1 MAVDP
6 VFMGEREIFRENAEI
21 GLIWFYLVS
30 FVVLFPHCFP
40 IVSPLVSTNIY
51 N

>member
-21 GLIWFYLVS
+21 GLIWFYLVY
-30 FVVLFPHCFP
+30 FGKCFP
-40 IVSPLVSTNIY
+40 IVSPLVSPNIY